1 MSKEKSDEYW
11 KGYIQKQN
19 ESMEICKICRY
30 RTKFKELEKQ
40 VEDSTPNSVI
50 REKIEE
56 LDNKRKVYYENDEI
70 YAKFFD
76 FARLE
81 EKRTA
86 KITRKDVE
94 ISNKNNQLYGAIEVL
109 KEILKE
115 GEK

>member
-30 RTKFKELEKQ
+30 RTKFKELEDKLA
-40 VEDSTPNSVI
+40 DSTPNSVI

-56 LDNKRKVYYENDEI
+56 LKNIKTQLPVEHMRQAQI
-70 YAKFFD
+70 
-76 FARLE
+76 RILE
-81 EKRTA
+81 
-86 KITRKDVE
+86 
-94 ISNKNNQLYGAIEVL
+94 
-109 KEILKE
+109 EILKE